1 MKKKISSETRVT
13 GPAREGH
20 TSGKSG
26 FTPGRIS
33 SETGVSG
40 PSREGHSPGK
50 SGFTPG
56 RISSRTGVIAPAKK
70 GHSSG
75 KSGLPLQ
82 REYASMSKG
91 YTSERISFNRKM
103 VAASAAVTARKS
115 TIHSLCAADVTL
127 PRQMIREH
135 QERTGEKLSFTA
147 YVVYCLAQVVKEHPH
162 LNAFRRGNRLITL
175 DDVTVSVLVERE
187 ISGERVPEPLAI
199 AAAQSHTFREINDL
213 VRSARA
219 RSESS
224 LGGFSGMTWIRH
236 IPGFLLKA
244 FVRLA
249 DRNISLAKRYGKVAV
264 TAVGM
269 FSREPVWFIPHGSGT
284 VLITVGSI
292 EKSMIFNGEE
302 HEEREFLSLT
312 ASFDHDIVDG
322 APAARFMNQF
332 LETLKSGMGLGAGES
347 LPDGSEEGYA
357 Q

>member
-1 MKKKISSETRVT
+1 MKKNISSGAGVT
-13 GPAREGH
+13 AVAG
-20 TSGKSG
+20 
-26 FTPGRIS
+26 
-33 SETGVSG
+33 
-40 PSREGHSPGK
+40 
-50 SGFTPG
+50 
-56 RISSRTGVIAPAKK
+56 K

-75 KSGLPLQ
+75 KSGLPGYSSGKSGLPLQ
-82 REYASMSKG
+82 GENASVNRG
-91 YTSERISFNRKM
+91 YTSERLSFNRKI

-115 TIHSLCAADVTL
+115 TIHSLCEADVTV
-127 PRQMIREH
+127 PRQMMREH
-135 QERTGEKLSFTA
+135 RERTGEKLSFTA
-147 YVVYCLAQVVKEHPH
+147 YIVYCLAQVLKEHPH

-199 AAAQSHTFREINDL
+199 EAAQSLTFREINDQI
-213 VRSARA
+213 RSARS

-249 DRNISLAKRYGKVAV
+249 DRNIMLAKRYGKVAV

-292 EKSMIFNGEE
+292 EKRMVFNGES
-302 HEEREFLSLT
+302 HEEREFLCLT
-312 ASFDHDIVDG
+312 GSFDHDIVDG

-332 LETLKSGMGLGAGES
+332 LGTLKSGMGLG
-347 LPDGSEEGYA
+347 DGTA
-357 Q
+357 A